1 MNDEKQSALQQ
12 LNIWKAIIP
21 VILGIAVVF
30 YFFWKKFD
38 REAFDQIEW
47 NSFLALC
54 LLLALIV
61 TILRIIS
68 FMYRVYVLSSYK
80 LKLKQTFNV
89 IMIWEFVSAATP
101 FAAGGTAVAPILLTR
116 EGISTAESLKVVLLT
131 IFLDTVFLVTIIPI
145 LIIGLGKSFLFPDIT
160 GNEEILSIIQSL
172 QGFFFISYGF
182 FLLTLVALIYGL
194 FINPRGFKWILL
206 RLFSL
211 KWLKK
216 WKHQASETG
225 DEFIVGSKQL
235 KDKKTSYWVK
245 SMLATISAW
254 FFRFMAAN
262 FIILGFNPEVQDHVI
277 LLARQVVVFSVAMF
291 MPLPGGSGIAEIAFD
306 NFLIEYTEGI
316 SAIIT
321 PLWRLI
327 TYYLVLFVGV
337 AIIPGWLRK
346 HFKPKSI
353 IK

>member
-1 MNDEKQSALQQ
+1 MSNEKDTAFKQ
-12 LNIWKAIIP
+12 LNIWKAVVP
-21 VILGIAVVF
+21 VLLGIGVVF
-30 YFFWKKFD
+30 YFFWSKFD

-61 TILRIIS
+61 TVLRIFS
-68 FMYRVYVLSSYK
+68 FMYRVYVLSNNK
-80 LKLKQTFNV
+80 LKLRQTFNV

-116 EGISTAESLKVVLLT
+116 EGISMAESLKVVLLT

-145 LIIGLGKSFLFPDIT
+145 LILALGKSFLFPEIA
-160 GNEEILSIIQSL
+160 GANEISATIKNL
-172 QGFFFISYGF
+172 QGLFFISYGF
-182 FLLTLVALIYGL
+182 FVITLIILVYGL
-194 FINPRGFKWILL
+194 FINPRGLKWILL
-206 RLFSL
+206 RLFSFR
-211 KWLKK
+211 WLKK
-216 WKHQASETG
+216 WKHKASETG
-225 DEFIVGSKQL
+225 DEFIVGSRQL
-235 KDKKTSYWVK
+235 KDKKTKYWVK

-262 FIILGFNPEVQDHVI
+262 FIILGFNPELQDHVI
-277 LLARQVVVFSVAMF
+277 LLARQVVVFTVAMI

-306 NFLIEYTEGI
+306 KFLIEYTEGI

-321 PLWRLI
+321 PLWRFI

-346 HFKPKSI
+346 HFKKPVI
-353 IK
+353 R